1 MCSGCYTKKDE
12 EQSNKEKCNKR
23 QRRHATSGKQGLTP
37 ECGDSNSQNHH
48 LCNLVATT
56 DDAYFAADYLS
67 KKASKG
73 HHVPSKCA
81 LCNKKISNKDSIFY
95 FISYRHN

>member
-12 EQSNKEKCNKR
+12 EQSNKQNPNKR
-23 QRRHATSGKQGLTP
+23 QRRHAISGKQGLTP
-37 ECGDSNSQNHH
+37 ECGDSNSRNHH

-81 LCNKKISNKDSIFY
+81 LCNKKITNKNSF
-95 FISYRHN
+95 F

>member
-12 EQSNKEKCNKR
+12 EQSNKQKSNKR
-23 QRRHATSGKQGLTP
+23 QRRHAISGKQGLTP

-48 LCNLVATT
+48 LCNLVDTT

-73 HHVPSKCA
+73 HHVPSKCVV
-81 LCNKKISNKDSIFY
+81 CNKKITNKNSF
-95 FISYRHN
+95 F